1 MKKENQNSISNWKNK
16 NVIINNID
24 DTIHKNLFYEEG
36 KNISIELN
44 IENSPSSNINDSKL
58 NIKTGS
64 SLFKD
69 FKNYFEERKQYY
81 SKKI

>member
-1 MKKENQNSISNWKNK
+1 MKKENQNNISNWKNK

-58 NIKTGS
+58 NIKTES
-64 SLFKD
+64 ILFKD
-69 FKNYFEERKQYY
+69 FENYFKERKQYY